1 MAGSY
6 EQKTI
11 SIDDCWTVPVRMATL
26 IPVRGTTIEVDERP
40 VVLKNMRRFGVPEHL
55 QPPVT
60 ERDAAIHGLMT
71 VFRDGQGH
79 GGQFENAHVWAE
91 AAETVKKHPLDD
103 DAIKAH
109 KDAIGTRYRE
119 MRMSSYQTRLDELNG
134 FAEQE
139 TGLWVAFRHPDN
151 HDRHVLALARLAGVA
166 LDDTREDLA
175 IGLLVEGRS
184 ALEGDRTGEPLGL
197 PLPRAQAFP
206 YIEVS

>member
-1 MAGSY
+1 MAGTY
-6 EQKTI
+6 EQNTI
-11 SIDDCWTVPVRMATL
+11 GNHDCWEVPVNGLTL
-26 IPVRGTTIEVDERP
+26 IPKRQTTIEIDRRP
-40 VVLKNMRRFGVPEHL
+40 IVLKNMRRFGVPEHL
-55 QPPVT
+55 QPPAN

-79 GGQFENAHVWAE
+79 GGQFEDAHVWDGAQE
-91 AAETVKKHPLDD
+91 SVRGHDVDD
-103 DAIKAH
+103 DVIKGH
-109 KDAIGTRYRE
+109 KRGITDRYHEMRLRSYGTR
-119 MRMSSYQTRLDELNG
+119 LAELNG
-134 FAEQE
+134 YTRQE

-151 HDRHVLALARLAGVA
+151 RDRNVMALARVAGVA

-184 ALEGDRTGEPLGL
+184 ALEGDKSGEPLGL